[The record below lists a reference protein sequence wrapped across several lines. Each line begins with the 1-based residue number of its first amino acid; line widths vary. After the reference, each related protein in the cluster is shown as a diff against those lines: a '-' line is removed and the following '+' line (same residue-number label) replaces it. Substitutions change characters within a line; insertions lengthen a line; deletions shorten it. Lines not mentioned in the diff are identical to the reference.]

1 MFILKLLSK
10 LLKALRSGASP
21 QQIAGG
27 FILGMILGLTPLWSL
42 HNLLVVVLIIILRVN
57 ISMAIFSFLLCSGI
71 AYLLDPLFHGL
82 GYRLLAQ
89 ISALKGFWTMLYNTA
104 VIPLTRYNNTIVM
117 GSLIISLILIFPMFV
132 IVKKGVVMYREKL
145 EAKVQKF
152 KIVKIMKSS
161 KIYSLYERIRDFR
174 D

>member
-1 MFILKLLSK
+1 
-10 LLKALRSGASP
+10 
-21 QQIAGG
+21 
-27 FILGMILGLTPLWSL
+27 LWSL

-71 AYLLDPLFHGL
+71 AYLLDPLFHSL
-82 GYRLLAQ
+82 GYLLLAQ
-89 ISALKGFWTMLYNTA
+89 VAALKGFWTILYNTA
-104 VIPLTRYNNTIVM
+104 VTPLTRFNNTIVM
-117 GSLIISLILIFPMFV
+117 GSLIISLVLIIPMF
-132 IVKKGVVMYREKL
+132 IAVKKGVVLYREKL